1 MCKTCGCHGT
11 HLEKIVLNVQGMNCA
26 HCKNAIEKAVRGLP
40 GVMSGE
46 VKLTAKILTVEFDS
60 TKTRLNDITDAIEDA
75 GFSVV

>member
-1 MCKTCGCHGT
+1 
-11 HLEKIVLNVQGMNCA
+11 
-26 HCKNAIEKAVRGLP
+26 
-40 GVMSGE
+40 MSGE